1 MREHLLNVDAWVI
14 FGLLG
19 QGFFTARFVVQWIAS
34 ERRGES
40 TVPVAFWY
48 LSLAG
53 GSILLAY
60 ALLYRHDLVFTLG
73 QAAGLLVYTRNLML
87 IRRAPGVPAAAAD
100 MAAVAAVQRA
110 AEGAPGA
117 K

>member
-1 MREHLLNVDAWVI
+1 MLDRLFNVDAWVI

-19 QGFFTARFVVQWIAS
+19 QVFFTSRFVVQWIAS
-34 ERRGES
+34 ERQGRS

-53 GSILLAY
+53 GAILFAY

-73 QAAGLLVYTRNLML
+73 QAAGLFVYGRNLML
-87 IRRAPGVPAAAAD
+87 IRRAEVPAVVNA
-100 MAAVAAVQRA
+100 QRA
-110 AEGAPGA
+110 AEGVPGA

>member
-1 MREHLLNVDAWVI
+1 MLDRLLNVDAWVI

-19 QGFFTARFVVQWIAS
+19 QAFFTARFVVQWIAS

-73 QAAGLLVYTRNLML
+73 QAAGLLVYSRNLML
-87 IRRAPGVPAAAAD
+87 IRRAEVPQ
-100 MAAVAAVQRA
+100 AAVAAVQRA

>member
-1 MREHLLNVDAWVI
+1 MLDRLFNVDAWVI

-19 QGFFTARFVVQWIAS
+19 QAFFTSRFVVQWIAS
-34 ERRGES
+34 ERRGRS

-53 GSILLAY
+53 GAILFAY
-60 ALLYRHDLVFTLG
+60 AFLYRHDLVFTLG
-73 QAAGLLVYTRNLML
+73 QAAGLFVYGRNLML
-87 IRRAPGVPAAAAD
+87 IRREDGPGVATA
-100 MAAVAAVQRA
+100 QRA

>member
-1 MREHLLNVDAWVI
+1 MRERLFNVDAWVI
-14 FGLLG
+14 FGLIG
-19 QGFFTARFVVQWIAS
+19 QAFFTSRFVVQWIAS
-34 ERRGES
+34 ERRGRS

-53 GSILLAY
+53 GAILFAY
-60 ALLYRHDLVFTLG
+60 AFLYRHDLVFTLG
-73 QAAGLLVYTRNLML
+73 QAAGLFVYGRNLML
-87 IRRAPGVPAAAAD
+87 IRRAEVPA
-100 MAAVAAVQRA
+100 VAGVQRA

>member
-1 MREHLLNVDAWVI
+1 MHERLFDVDAWVL

-19 QGFFTARFVVQWIAS
+19 QAFFTSRFVVQWIAS
-34 ERRGES
+34 ERKGKS

-48 LSLAG
+48 LSMAG
-53 GSILLAY
+53 GGILFAY
-60 ALLYRHDLVFTLG
+60 AFVYRHDLVFTLG
-73 QAAGLLVYTRNLML
+73 QAAGLFVYGRNLML
-87 IRRAPGVPAAAAD
+87 IRRSDVPAVMSA
-100 MAAVAAVQRA
+100 QRA

>member
-1 MREHLLNVDAWVI
+1 MLERLLDVNAWVA

-19 QGFFTARFVVQWIAS
+19 QLLFTARFVVQWIAS
-34 ERRGES
+34 ERRGRS
-40 TVPVAFWY
+40 TVPVAFWH

-53 GSILLAY
+53 GAILFAY

-73 QAAGLLVYTRNLML
+73 QGAGLFVYARNLAL
-87 IRRAPGVPAAAAD
+87 IRRAGHED
-100 MAAVAAVQRA
+100 G
-110 AEGAPGA
+110 EGSLQEAAPGA